1 MSPGWNI
8 RIQRSHHE
16 PFGSA
21 TGLTLTPLLASLL
34 CRFTLSI
41 YFLAEAARSNFILVT
56 RKDAGLVLR
65 TVAISVLDTGHPEE
79 TIELARR
86 VEAVGYE
93 RFWVTEHHT
102 ATQSACPSIMAAAVL
117 ASTTRLSVTV
127 GGVLARIHSPMFM
140 AEQLKL
146 LAKLYGDRIQFG
158 VAGTLPDASIRDA
171 IGTALAETPQAY
183 QERLLQ
189 LRDLALT
196 SRPSKT
202 TDRNIEKT
210 DDVDD
215 ASNEQSRQDLT
226 VGPSGAEPKSFCV
239 CGTSE
244 GSATFTAELGF
255 PFAFHDFLSPQS
267 RKEDRIAVCRKYRE
281 AGGSRLSVA
290 VSGICADSTAEA
302 EQLWNQ
308 FNQGRHSRRPSFL
321 GTAKESAA
329 QIATIANEMSADE
342 VVIQPLSHDFQ
353 TRVLTL
359 ETLYEPLRV
368 SLPEL
373 FT

>member
-1 MSPGWNI
+1 M
-8 RIQRSHHE
+8 
-16 PFGSA
+16 
-21 TGLTLTPLLASLL
+21 
-34 CRFTLSI
+34 
-41 YFLAEAARSNFILVT
+41 
-56 RKDAGLVLR
+56 
-65 TVAISVLDTGHPEE
+65 SVLDTGRPAE

-171 IGTALAETPQAY
+171 VGTTVTETPQAY
-183 QERLLQ
+183 RERLLR

-202 TDRNIEKT
+202 PDQNIDEP

-215 ASNEQSRQDLT
+215 GSKEQSRHNLI
-226 VGPSGAEPKSFCV
+226 VGPSGAEPESFCV

-255 PFAFHDFLSPQS
+255 PFAFHDFLSPQD
-267 RKEDRIAVCRKYRE
+267 RKEDRIAVCRKYRD
-281 AGGSRLSVA
+281 AGGRRLSVA
-290 VSGICADSTAEA
+290 VSGICAGSTAEA
-302 EQLWNQ
+302 EQLWEQ
-308 FNQGRHSRRPSFL
+308 FNQGRHTRRPSFL
-321 GTAKESAA
+321 GPADESAA
-329 QIATIANEMSADE
+329 QVATIANEMTADE
-342 VVIQPLSHDFQ
+342 IVIQPLSHDFQ

-359 ETLYEPLRV
+359 ETLCEPLKA
-368 SLPEL
+368 SLCNGRL
-373 FT
+373 

>member
-1 MSPGWNI
+1 M
-8 RIQRSHHE
+8 
-16 PFGSA
+16 
-21 TGLTLTPLLASLL
+21 
-34 CRFTLSI
+34 
-41 YFLAEAARSNFILVT
+41 
-56 RKDAGLVLR
+56 
-65 TVAISVLDTGHPEE
+65 SVLDTGRPEE

-127 GGVLARIHSPMFM
+127 GGILARIHSPMFM

-158 VAGTLPDASIRDA
+158 VAGTLPDASIRDV

-202 TDRNIEKT
+202 TDRNIDEP

-215 ASNEQSRQDLT
+215 ASNEQSRQVLT
-226 VGPSGAEPKSFCV
+226 VGPSGSEPKSFCV

-244 GSATFTAELGF
+244 GSATFTAKLGF
-255 PFAFHDFLSPQS
+255 PFAFHDFLSPQD
-267 RKEDRIAVCRKYRE
+267 RTEDRIAVCRKYRE

-321 GTAKESAA
+321 GTATEAAA
-329 QIATIANEMSADE
+329 QIATIANEMTADE

-353 TRVLTL
+353 TRLSTV
-359 ETLYEPLRV
+359 ETLHESLRL
-368 SLPEL
+368 SLRDCRL
-373 FT
+373 Y